1 MCDSPECCLAL
12 APLVPGSPLT
22 TIVVL
27 QRKMAS
33 QPPLAPS
40 EFRFVFSGEEE
51 RRTVNKHESLAVML
65 VRGNLLLLALW

>member
-22 TIVVL
+22 TIVVS

-33 QPPLAPS
+33 QHPLAPS
-40 EFRFVFSGEEE
+40 EFRFFSGEEE
-51 RRTVNKHESLAVML
+51 RRTVNKRESLAVML